1 MAKAKPSGKAS
12 GMPVLIDLARIQKVF
27 GRRGERV
34 VLIMPDS
41 AEPVV
46 LVPLNEYEQFSQ
58 TKLPLAATG
67 AGGQNKT
74 HKNPIKP
81 NNTAG
86 QRPQPELVD
95 PLQGGLEDDD
105 QYFPEPL

>member
-1 MAKAKPSGKAS
+1 
-12 GMPVLIDLARIQKVF
+12 MPMLIDLERIQKVF
-27 GRRGERV
+27 TRRGERV

-41 AEPVV
+41 EPVV

-58 TKLPLAATG
+58 SKLPLTNPGNRIQTKATRN
-67 AGGQNKT
+67 QV
-74 HKNPIKP
+74 KP
-81 NNTAG
+81 APASANTAN
-86 QRPQPELVD
+86 PELVD